1 MAQVRRKTSD
11 SKRAT
16 THVKMSKKV
25 LGKKVLEV
33 LGIDENEGRG
43 ISARVQVSMGITT
56 SHNYQ
61 STKFDVGL
69 SQDVRPGESVDD
81 GQKRTLSD
89 VEKFWAKQI
98 TPVLDHLMEDVTN
111 RAERRKNLSS

>member
-1 MAQVRRKTSD
+1 MAKVRRKTASV
-11 SKRAT
+11 KAT
-16 THVKMSKKV
+16 TPKISVKVSHSEGVV
-25 LGKKVLEV
+25 L
-33 LGIDENEGRG
+33 
-43 ISARVQVSMGITT
+43 ARVQVSMGITT

-69 SQDVRPGESVDD
+69 SQDVRSGESVDD
-81 GQKRTLSD
+81 GLKRTLAD